1 MDERDHQDQKPYDH
15 LRDLHS
21 LQGVM
26 TPPQSL
32 DESPSM
38 AANKRRTRPFSMLSY
53 TNPTISQPSVSP
65 SPGYPEAHSRNASF
79 SSAHRSL
86 AHPVHG
92 TPPKRVTTRW
102 TVIIIPPALLPHSPP
117 PPHVSGFAHG
127 YGASGRYSAG
137 LLLPLH
143 PTLTLQLAS
152 IAREFSLPST
162 GGLSLH
168 LTISSVDQPTIPG
181 PRVTDESWNV
191 LFGWAFED
199 NPPAY
204 AGLQAAT
211 GLPIAGRLE
220 FDIDMKKARWFD
232 AWAAASQPSNR
243 LSSQIQ
249 HSVKLTSTNFTPVA
263 RGPEQIV
270 PSSSVSGVRTLITST
285 RRHSSKSSATDESLR
300 DNARQL
306 PIALSENVEGAPRSP
321 ASIKS
326 SQASPTRYLS
336 GMQDTRAPSSP
347 ATISSAEAY
356 HRQQLER
363 LVESEELS
371 ATQEDSWHIQQE
383 TMLRQATL
391 EREQIELADRLADER
406 KVREERKLSL
416 QSDER
421 PINSFGLTTHKPTSP
436 TFRLEQVKYQ
446 KSIDFRQLVEQQK
459 ASAAELS
466 RSKSTQEVDPSEMTP
481 VRNHMPDVPTENT
494 KPPHTQDPVGSPVLN
509 IRAPVGTQNIKAS
522 GSTEN
527 EIPIMRNIPSDHMDA
542 ITTPKSSH
550 FQAATTK
557 GHSDGHL
564 ESVST
569 SDLPTS
575 ETTMIRDNSSGHIEV
590 TTASESTQAEP
601 FTARILLT
609 DSKKTVATP
618 DLAEAQTSPVKA
630 NSGGPMQNTSS
641 QFNEIR
647 NLMARTTSPAPPHIK
662 KPDRTSAGGASRGAV
677 SPSTPE
683 FASHSQSQRKF
694 PSSPTQDRTGAGD
707 ASRGAFSP
715 SAPESASP
723 SQFQR
728 KFTPSPLNLK
738 AAPKIESRSNHLSE
752 PAREHKSVETG
763 GSCFS
768 PGLGRPVN
776 RFSGEQE
783 LMKRRMKT
791 AQGDQQ
797 TQQILT
803 EMDRLVNEKA
813 MAKEAMIRSNPSIK
827 TVRDEEP
834 LAPAL
839 VKTTNF
845 KVPPPPLTRSKVIQL
860 AKSFGSADPD
870 HSPSNSAHS
879 SPKTTTRAL
888 DSPIIPT
895 VPLPPSKSEPD
906 SESLAHPPVIQGS
919 SSSNSTQ
926 PLDGPHSIGS
936 LTDSK
941 TITRAL
947 DSPIIPPAPL
957 PPVKTEP
964 VSESLAHPP
973 VVQGFSSSNSTQPLE
988 GQRPI
993 DSRTEPLPA
1002 IPFQSTP
1009 SSATPLLPSKPEPD
1023 FAFLAHPPVVQ
1034 GSSSSYSTPPLD
1046 GQRSTGSRIEPLPV
1060 NPAYKSA
1067 PPSVTSSPS
1076 TSSLSLFKPRL
1087 SIGNNLF
1094 SSIFRGPTLNAPIQP
1109 DPVPVDPLAP
1119 ILNCYNNPARMSND
1133 LSSYIISAQNQALLR
1148 HKKFIVAISGGSLPK
1163 LIASGLIENP
1173 LVKWET
1179 WKVFFVDERIVP
1191 LDHEDSNF
1199 ANSMKVL
1206 FGKVPID
1213 RSQLVSIMGLPPDDI
1228 DLDEM
1233 APVVSSIYMAQVL
1246 EELDWSSDVDQF
1258 PRFDLI
1264 LLGMG
1269 DDGHTCSLFPSHMLL
1284 NDEAIISWCNDSPKP
1299 PAHRITMTLPVLNAA
1314 HELAFVCAGSSK
1326 ADILAAVL
1334 DQEPSATRPASL
1346 VKLAHKPVV
1355 WFVDEA
1361 AAAKTQYVRTATAGP
1376 AASSDILPVVDEL
1389 PVQNR
1394 SIGSA
1399 DLGGLQLQGMESY
1412 SIAPVESSGVSTL
1425 SDRGVDE
1432 TQACSTEEE
1441 PTQQLSPEI
1450 RTREGQA
1457 IDVIESDFG
1466 YPHNLQAYPPVYPHL
1481 DELLYCPPPPIIEQP
1496 SIHKQSFLTQP
1507 PEKADEKDL
1516 TPFIASEEVI
1526 EAIDDSDDLV
1536 EDDLDQTI
1544 DSGEARDLGTAISSV
1559 APISLTSKVDTG
1571 YPLNLNVYPSVY
1583 PHLEQMLYAPEVY
1596 NQPIK
1601 PPRIENHVVSPP
1613 IPLELDT
1620 VEKSTD
1626 SHAFVAPPPEQP
1638 RASDVKTHQS
1648 FGYPHNLIIYSAVYP
1663 HMQDMVY
1670 PSLIPRFAASLEVS
1684 QEVQSTRQAKRIP
1697 APFPPFS
1704 VQVNGS
1710 RGIAY
1715 QVSPGDASSPLS
1727 PETAKVT
1734 RSPIVTPKSPV
1745 AAMPTTLSPAF
1756 YPVSQSPQMT
1766 TATRAFTPSLQ
1777 YSQRD
1782 SQHDGSLTPAV
1793 SPLALRAL
1801 PSTLQQEYYG
1811 EMPAPHAQTD
1821 PLSPETVKA
1830 SRSPM
1835 AGPKSPVA
1843 AMPTTLS
1850 PAFYPGSQSSQVTT
1864 VTRAFTP
1871 SLQYSQR
1878 DHQRDGSL
1886 TPAVSPLAIRAS
1898 LSTLEQEY
1906 YGEMS
1911 APHAHIDQL
1920 SPETGKASRSTIAE
1934 PKSPVVALQTTLS
1947 SAFYPVSQST
1957 QVTTV
1962 TRVFTPSLQYS
1973 QRDTQHNGSL
1983 TPAVSPLALHALPST
1998 LQQEYY
2004 GEVPAPHAHIDLQP
2018 DESDVVPRSKLPT
2031 SPVAI
2036 IPSHLPESFYSTA
2049 SEQSQQTH
2057 RTISPSLPFTQTIA
2071 TKEGDSHAVPAGALD
2086 VPSSALGVAF
2096 FGGAAAVSEAQL
2108 TMEMNIEPVQITEDL
2123 AKPEE
2128 EIHQHIEADRQSEAS
2143 SSQFSKEDSSIRSQ
2157 TTLHQLTDDDWP
2169 VTPPSPDRLPSPDL
2183 MSRLAST
2190 PSLDSGNSIK
2200 AQFPAFKSRESPV
2213 GRQSSSSLMESDHD
2227 VRMSSMTEASMITP
2241 SVSQF
2246 HNQSVI
2252 EITHELNASPEDA
2265 PEFHTESTPRARAQP
2280 QLEASYPLSTSPDNF
2295 DEAQLHPGLPT
2306 QTPSDIHH
2314 VQDHVSPQHSASAN
2328 GLRLELGDT
2337 EVKSDVESEEL
2348 DALLPPSQAQQTPGS
2363 HDVYEKQRDVEEE
2376 SVREELVQIQ
2386 SSGSSECQMK
2396 SLRLLGEMD
2405 VDSMASEISPLRMAS
2420 SPFMERLAP
2429 TPTFAKQ
2436 FPSYKA
2442 ALTTDDEQSFLSPQ
2456 KIEADLHFPQVS
2468 LSDASVASPPR
2479 PPPLA
2484 INLPPA
2490 GPTEQARLAPSEAQ
2504 AELCHSSTSE
2514 EVATPTGP
2522 ILNERVISLT
2532 VQIDQMAD
2540 AVDGTRS
2547 DSPFFLDQ
2555 GPGSSGLE
2563 LNHDFSSRSSPVHA
2577 LTVDSAVQIERS
2589 LDTDQPT
2596 SSQFNSPM
2604 FPPLNLTMDLSDPLS
2619 AATTARSA
2627 IDTETTQSVTV
2638 GLEPQQ
2644 ASPLDQSSF
2653 DHQTNGLNLDRIRES
2668 GTQTPVTD
2676 SSEEVDLTLDA
2687 TAVDPLPSI
2696 TKRAPTPSNHDLEVS
2711 LESVTIDDSIPP
2723 PPSPILLPFQDMTE
2737 ISEALA
2743 QFVYEAQEVALQ
2755 RHGKFQLA
2763 LGGSILPQILG
2774 EGLVGDDRIR
2784 WESWEIF
2791 LVEEAI
2797 APLGSPQSVLS
2808 ALTESIIQHVPIP
2821 RSQVH
2826 SIAELT
2832 QADIDETKT
2841 FPEGLDSLADSLA
2854 DEYENRLIE
2863 LFPEASHETGQ
2874 PPEFDLI
2881 LISIGEE
2888 GQVGSLYPSHP
2899 MLGESNW
2906 FVAWLGDAWEPPSHR
2921 ITLTLPVLNSA
2932 RQFAFLAIGSE
2943 LAEIVSDGLDRSI
2956 QSDVPMEE
2964 DRVNPAALVKSS
2976 NLKPVVWFTDLAAAS
2991 LTDYPKSAFWDEP

>member
-1 MDERDHQDQKPYDH
+1 
-15 LRDLHS
+15 
-21 LQGVM
+21 
-26 TPPQSL
+26 
-32 DESPSM
+32 
-38 AANKRRTRPFSMLSY
+38 
-53 TNPTISQPSVSP
+53 
-65 SPGYPEAHSRNASF
+65 
-79 SSAHRSL
+79 
-86 AHPVHG
+86 
-92 TPPKRVTTRW
+92 
-102 TVIIIPPALLPHSPP
+102 
-117 PPHVSGFAHG
+117 
-127 YGASGRYSAG
+127 
-137 LLLPLH
+137 
-143 PTLTLQLAS
+143 
-152 IAREFSLPST
+152 
-162 GGLSLH
+162 
-168 LTISSVDQPTIPG
+168 
-181 PRVTDESWNV
+181 
-191 LFGWAFED
+191 
-199 NPPAY
+199 
-204 AGLQAAT
+204 
-211 GLPIAGRLE
+211 
-220 FDIDMKKARWFD
+220 
-232 AWAAASQPSNR
+232 
-243 LSSQIQ
+243 
-249 HSVKLTSTNFTPVA
+249 
-263 RGPEQIV
+263 
-270 PSSSVSGVRTLITST
+270 
-285 RRHSSKSSATDESLR
+285 
-300 DNARQL
+300 
-306 PIALSENVEGAPRSP
+306 
-321 ASIKS
+321 
-326 SQASPTRYLS
+326 
-336 GMQDTRAPSSP
+336 
-347 ATISSAEAY
+347 
-356 HRQQLER
+356 
-363 LVESEELS
+363 
-371 ATQEDSWHIQQE
+371 
-383 TMLRQATL
+383 
-391 EREQIELADRLADER
+391 
-406 KVREERKLSL
+406 
-416 QSDER
+416 
-421 PINSFGLTTHKPTSP
+421 
-436 TFRLEQVKYQ
+436 
-446 KSIDFRQLVEQQK
+446 
-459 ASAAELS
+459 
-466 RSKSTQEVDPSEMTP
+466 
-481 VRNHMPDVPTENT
+481 
-494 KPPHTQDPVGSPVLN
+494 
-509 IRAPVGTQNIKAS
+509 
-522 GSTEN
+522 
-527 EIPIMRNIPSDHMDA
+527 
-542 ITTPKSSH
+542 
-550 FQAATTK
+550 
-557 GHSDGHL
+557 
-564 ESVST
+564 
-569 SDLPTS
+569 
-575 ETTMIRDNSSGHIEV
+575 
-590 TTASESTQAEP
+590 
-601 FTARILLT
+601 
-609 DSKKTVATP
+609 
-618 DLAEAQTSPVKA
+618 
-630 NSGGPMQNTSS
+630 
-641 QFNEIR
+641 
-647 NLMARTTSPAPPHIK
+647 
-662 KPDRTSAGGASRGAV
+662 
-677 SPSTPE
+677 
-683 FASHSQSQRKF
+683 
-694 PSSPTQDRTGAGD
+694 
-707 ASRGAFSP
+707 
-715 SAPESASP
+715 
-723 SQFQR
+723 
-728 KFTPSPLNLK
+728 
-738 AAPKIESRSNHLSE
+738 
-752 PAREHKSVETG
+752 
-763 GSCFS
+763 
-768 PGLGRPVN
+768 
-776 RFSGEQE
+776 
-783 LMKRRMKT
+783 
-791 AQGDQQ
+791 
-797 TQQILT
+797 
-803 EMDRLVNEKA
+803 
-813 MAKEAMIRSNPSIK
+813 
-827 TVRDEEP
+827 
-834 LAPAL
+834 
-839 VKTTNF
+839 
-845 KVPPPPLTRSKVIQL
+845 
-860 AKSFGSADPD
+860 
-870 HSPSNSAHS
+870 
-879 SPKTTTRAL
+879 
-888 DSPIIPT
+888 
-895 VPLPPSKSEPD
+895 
-906 SESLAHPPVIQGS
+906 
-919 SSSNSTQ
+919 
-926 PLDGPHSIGS
+926 
-936 LTDSK
+936 
-941 TITRAL
+941 
-947 DSPIIPPAPL
+947 
-957 PPVKTEP
+957 
-964 VSESLAHPP
+964 
-973 VVQGFSSSNSTQPLE
+973 
-988 GQRPI
+988 
-993 DSRTEPLPA
+993 
-1002 IPFQSTP
+1002 
-1009 SSATPLLPSKPEPD
+1009 
-1023 FAFLAHPPVVQ
+1023 
-1034 GSSSSYSTPPLD
+1034 
-1046 GQRSTGSRIEPLPV
+1046 
-1060 NPAYKSA
+1060 
-1067 PPSVTSSPS
+1067 
-1076 TSSLSLFKPRL
+1076 
-1087 SIGNNLF
+1087 
-1094 SSIFRGPTLNAPIQP
+1094 
-1109 DPVPVDPLAP
+1109 
-1119 ILNCYNNPARMSND
+1119 
-1133 LSSYIISAQNQALLR
+1133 
-1148 HKKFIVAISGGSLPK
+1148 
-1163 LIASGLIENP
+1163 
-1173 LVKWET
+1173 
-1179 WKVFFVDERIVP
+1179 
-1191 LDHEDSNF
+1191 
-1199 ANSMKVL
+1199 
-1206 FGKVPID
+1206 
-1213 RSQLVSIMGLPPDDI
+1213 
-1228 DLDEM
+1228 
-1233 APVVSSIYMAQVL
+1233 
-1246 EELDWSSDVDQF
+1246 
-1258 PRFDLI
+1258 
-1264 LLGMG
+1264 
-1269 DDGHTCSLFPSHMLL
+1269 MLL

-1314 HELAFVCAGSSK
+1314 HELAFVCVGSSK

-1583 PHLEQMLYAPEVY
+1583 PHLEQMLYAPE
-1596 NQPIK
+1596 
-1601 PPRIENHVVSPP
+1601 
-1613 IPLELDT
+1613 LDT

-1684 QEVQSTRQAKRIP
+1684 QEVGNLNFNLLLLLSPNERL
-1697 APFPPFS
+1697 PPS
-1704 VQVNGS
+1704 QWVPRGS
-1710 RGIAY
+1710 RTRF
-1715 QVSPGDASSPLS
+1715 SPGGASSPLS

-1745 AAMPTTLSPAF
+1745 RPCQPHCPRRF
-1756 YPVSQSPQMT
+1756 IPVSQSPQMT
-1766 TATRAFTPSLQ
+1766 TTTRAFTPSC
-1777 YSQRD
+1777 SIANGD

-1793 SPLALRAL
+1793 SPLALRAFAL
-1801 PSTLQQEYYG
+1801 YSYNRSTT
-1811 EMPAPHAQTD
+1811 TD

-1843 AMPTTLS
+1843 AMPPHCP
-1850 PAFYPGSQSSQVTT
+1850 PAFYPVSETT
-1864 VTRAFTP
+1864 NGWAVLP
-1871 SLQYSQR
+1871 
-1878 DHQRDGSL
+1878 
-1886 TPAVSPLAIRAS
+1886 PAVSPLAIRAS
-1898 LSTLEQEY
+1898 LSTRRTGVITARCRRHMLISINSVQEPARLADRQ
-1906 YGEMS
+1906 S
-1911 APHAHIDQL
+1911 L
-1920 SPETGKASRSTIAE
+1920 SLRARWW
-1934 PKSPVVALQTTLS
+1934 LCRQTLS

-2004 GEVPAPHAHIDLQP
+2004 GESQRRMLMFIDLQP
-2018 DESDVVPRSKLPT
+2018 DESDVVPRSSYRPAQLQSFHHISRNHFILQPVN
-2031 SPVAI
+2031 SPNR
-2036 IPSHLPESFYSTA
+2036 HTE
-2049 SEQSQQTH
+2049 
-2057 RTISPSLPFTQTIA
+2057 PSLPLCHSLKRLQ

-2157 TTLHQLTDDDWP
+2157 TTLHQLTDDDG
-2169 VTPPSPDRLPSPDL
+2169 L
-2183 MSRLAST
+2183 
-2190 PSLDSGNSIK
+2190 GNSIK

-2442 ALTTDDEQSFLSPQ
+2442 ALTTDDERSFL
-2456 KIEADLHFPQVS
+2456 F
-2468 LSDASVASPPR
+2468 PPR

-2644 ASPLDQSSF
+2644 ESPLDQSSF

>member
-1 MDERDHQDQKPYDH
+1 MDEREHQDHKPYDH
-15 LRDLHS
+15 LQRSS
-21 LQGVM
+21 L
-26 TPPQSL
+26 
-32 DESPSM
+32 
-38 AANKRRTRPFSMLSY
+38 A
-53 TNPTISQPSVSP
+53 
-65 SPGYPEAHSRNASF
+65 PGSYPEAHSRNASF

-86 AHPVHG
+86 AHPAHG

-191 LFGWAFED
+191 LFGWA
-199 NPPAY
+199 
-204 AGLQAAT
+204 LKIT
-211 GLPIAGRLE
+211 LLPIAGRLE

-336 GMQDTRAPSSP
+336 
-347 ATISSAEAY
+347 AEAY

-466 RSKSTQEVDPSEMTP
+466 RSKSTQEVDHQKRHQS
-481 VRNHMPDVPTENT
+481 
-494 KPPHTQDPVGSPVLN
+494 
-509 IRAPVGTQNIKAS
+509 APVGTQNIKAS

-527 EIPIMRNIPSDHMDA
+527 EISTMRNIPGDHMEV

-550 FQAATTK
+550 FEAATTK

-564 ESVST
+564 EFVST

-575 ETTMIRDNSSGHIEV
+575 ETTMIRDNSSGHIELRHRRHR
-590 TTASESTQAEP
+590 SKPTQ
-601 FTARILLT
+601 
-609 DSKKTVATP
+609 
-618 DLAEAQTSPVKA
+618 EADAKHVI
-630 NSGGPMQNTSS
+630 

-677 SPSTPE
+677 SPSAPE
-683 FASHSQSQRKF
+683 FASHSLSQRKF

-707 ASRGAFSP
+707 ASRGAVSP

-738 AAPKIESRSNHLSE
+738 AVPKIESRSNHLSE

-845 KVPPPPLTRSKVIQL
+845 KVPPPLTRSKVIQL

-957 PPVKTEP
+957 PPAKTEP

-1046 GQRSTGSRIEPLPV
+1046 GQRSTGSRIEPYPQQPILEHLPRS
-1060 NPAYKSA
+1060 NTQCTHPARS
-1067 PPSVTSSPS
+1067 
-1076 TSSLSLFKPRL
+1076 
-1087 SIGNNLF
+1087 G
-1094 SSIFRGPTLNAPIQP
+1094 
-1109 DPVPVDPLAP
+1109 PVDPLAP
-1119 ILNCYNNPARMSND
+1119 ILNCYNNPASMSND

-1163 LIASGLIENP
+1163 LL
-1173 LVKWET
+1173 LLLLTKWLALKL
-1179 WKVFFVDERIVP
+1179 WSCRKVFFVDERIVP

-1715 QVSPGDASSPLS
+1715 QVSPGGASSPLS

-2200 AQFPAFKSRESPV
+2200 AQFPAFKSREPPV

-2644 ASPLDQSSF
+2644 ESPLDQSSF

>member
-1 MDERDHQDQKPYDH
+1 MDEREHQDHKPYDH

-86 AHPVHG
+86 AHPAHG

-336 GMQDTRAPSSP
+336 GMQDSRAPSSP

-466 RSKSTQEVDPSEMTP
+466 RSKSTQEVDQPETTP

-494 KPPHTQDPVGSPVLN
+494 KPPHTRDPVGSPVLN
-509 IRAPVGTQNIKAS
+509 IQAPVGTQNIKAS

-527 EIPIMRNIPSDHMDA
+527 EISTMRNIPGDHMEV

-550 FQAATTK
+550 FEAATTK

-564 ESVST
+564 EFVST
-569 SDLPTS
+569 SDPPTS

-590 TTASESTQAEP
+590 TTASVPTQAEP

-618 DLAEAQTSPVKA
+618 ELAEAQTSPVKA
-630 NSGGPMQNTSS
+630 SSGGPMQNTSS
-641 QFNEIR
+641 KFNEIR

-677 SPSTPE
+677 SPSAPE
-683 FASHSQSQRKF
+683 FASHSLSQRKF

-707 ASRGAFSP
+707 ASRGAVSP

-738 AAPKIESRSNHLSE
+738 AVPKIESRSNHLSE

-791 AQGDQQ
+791 AQGDEQ

-936 LTDSK
+936 RTDSK

-947 DSPIIPPAPL
+947 DSPIIPPVPL
-957 PPVKTEP
+957 PPAKTEP

-993 DSRTEPLPA
+993 DSRTEALPA

-1046 GQRSTGSRIEPLPV
+1046 GQRSIGSRIEPLPA
-1060 NPAYKSA
+1060 NPASKSA

-1109 DPVPVDPLAP
+1109 EPVLVDPLAP
-1119 ILNCYNNPARMSND
+1119 ILNCYDSPASMSND

-1173 LVKWET
+1173 LVKWDT

-1314 HELAFVCAGSSK
+1314 HELAFVCVGSSK

-1715 QVSPGDASSPLS
+1715 QVSPGGASSPLS

-1766 TATRAFTPSLQ
+1766 TTTRAFTPSLQ

-2071 TKEGDSHAVPAGALD
+2071 TKEGASHAVPVGALD

-2363 HDVYEKQRDVEEE
+2363 HDVYEKQCDVEEE

-2386 SSGSSECQMK
+2386 SS
-2396 SLRLLGEMD
+2396 
-2405 VDSMASEISPLRMAS
+2405 
-2420 SPFMERLAP
+2420 
-2429 TPTFAKQ
+2429 
-2436 FPSYKA
+2436 
-2442 ALTTDDEQSFLSPQ
+2442 
-2456 KIEADLHFPQVS
+2456 EADLHFPQVS

-2563 LNHDFSSRSSPVHA
+2563 LNHDFSFRSSPVHA

-2619 AATTARSA
+2619 AATTGMSH
-2627 IDTETTQSVTV
+2627 
-2638 GLEPQQ
+2638 
-2644 ASPLDQSSF
+2644 SSKIF
-2653 DHQTNGLNLDRIRES
+2653 
-2668 GTQTPVTD
+2668 
-2676 SSEEVDLTLDA
+2676 
-2687 TAVDPLPSI
+2687 
-2696 TKRAPTPSNHDLEVS
+2696 
-2711 LESVTIDDSIPP
+2711 
-2723 PPSPILLPFQDMTE
+2723 
-2737 ISEALA
+2737 
-2743 QFVYEAQEVALQ
+2743 
-2755 RHGKFQLA
+2755 
-2763 LGGSILPQILG
+2763 
-2774 EGLVGDDRIR
+2774 GDDRIR
-2784 WESWEIF
+2784 GESWEIL